1 MSDEVK
7 TEVLDVSEK
16 ARQLINASDEER
28 EVILSDSTPFQ
39 ETRILLETVK
49 IVKSNITASNKNNEK
64 FIELCNHAISTIE
77 DSLKDEN
84 LTPEERKKNREAIFK
99 IVEMA
104 DNSTKDTRSKTFMQT
119 MSLLGLSALGL
130 LAFIL
135 KNRKSK

>member
-28 EVILSDSTPFQ
+28 EVILSDTTSVQ
-39 ETRILLETVK
+39 EARILLETVK

-64 FIELCNHAISTIE
+64 FIELCNQAISTIK
-77 DSLKDEN
+77 DSLKDEKI
-84 LTPEERKKNREAIFK
+84 TPEERKENREVIFK

-104 DNSTKDTRSKTFMQT
+104 DNSTKDTRSKNFKLT
-119 MSLLGLSALGL
+119 MGLLGLSALGL